1 MSRPK
6 NFGHGC
12 FLIVLPLFFIISFH
26 YLIPFEANALTV
38 DSSDIQFNTKN
49 ENGDK
54 SNIRGT
60 AEDLSLEDADA
71 VTLEFGTFS
80 QTIPL
85 KSFFKLGPRFIY
97 MGGWGESG
105 ISWFFINTRRGT
117 FSATAKRLNLS
128 GIANPVEVQLTA
140 GSFEGCKMLQFRE
153 KKHRWWFNKR
163 KDEQF
168 ACGGP
173 PVITQVGSSVFSDAD
188 NVYPTGR
195 VIRIDVEKSSGA
207 TDIDSGT
214 IRITSASQG
223 YDSGIQYLTFGS
235 IFYHWDT
242 TDLNPAS
249 DYVVEVTL
257 TDGAGQTTTDNSLV
271 IALAPNPPAINKLV
285 SEVDISVPAQGLPVR
300 IVRTYL
306 LDSGFDS
313 TLGFGWT
320 HTYLMHV
327 VETGD
332 GLVKVFNS
340 DGSGSFFHPNGD
352 ETYDP
357 PQGDHRMLVKEPDG
371 SFRLREKLGTLYYF
385 DACGKLAE
393 IVDRNGNILTLNYDA
408 SSRLEAITDS
418 SRQTTTFTYDE
429 NNRLASITGP
439 AGRSVSYGYDMAG
452 NLSAVTNIGGFETA
466 YSYDGDHNLTTLT
479 DPAGRRTFFTVDA
492 EDRLESISQE
502 GGANS
507 LTYQYE
513 VPLPNQMTVTDAP
526 GNETIWT
533 YDNNG
538 SVTAITDPLS
548 NTTVRTYDSSQNLIS
563 ETDANG
569 HQTEYTYDGS
579 GNILSITD
587 ALGNVVSFTYDPIFN
602 QVASLA
608 DGKGNTT
615 TYDYDNGGNLIAVTY
630 PDGSDETFTYD
641 ASGNRVSNTDRN
653 GHTIGFEYNF
663 QGGLTAKLFPDGTSD
678 TFTYDEAGNL
688 ISARDENCTISVTY
702 DSMDHVIQVTD
713 QTGETVS
720 YTYDETGNR
729 TQLTYPDGSVVDYGY
744 DDVNRLTEISR
755 SGEVIASYSY
765 DLLSRRIQR
774 DLLNG
779 TFTTYVYDQEGR
791 LLKLVNAK
799 SDSEVISSFSY
810 TYDNVGN
817 RLTMTTLEG
826 TTQYTYDAINQ
837 LVEALRPY
845 GLTSIY
851 SFDSAGNRIAVKD
864 NSSTT
869 NYIVNERN
877 QYTQVEDAFYTYDA
891 NGNMISKTTPSGTVT
906 YTYDFENHLTQVN
919 TAMETITF
927 TYDPFGRRSSKRTS
941 HGTTDYIYSDGHV
954 IMEMDDAE
962 IVEAIY
968 IYGSEMDEV
977 LIMRRGGLDFFFNGD
992 ALGSVTD
999 LTDEVGNIVESY
1011 SYDAYGISQE
1021 SSSVGNQYRFTGRRL
1036 DQETGL
1042 YYFRARYYDSLI
1054 GRFVSEDPVGVYGGF
1069 NFYSYGKNNPTNYVD
1084 PTGLQPSSPPGL
1096 TGCNLKEWWCVFY
1109 CNPLYIFALGI
1120 GDCVQCQLEYRQQC
1134 GGTSRGDPTF
1144 IQVPRKRAKKSV
1156 HAGSFSKHDGLVAM
1170 ISVPCEDSLVRAN
1183 VPIFGQAHGKAF
1195 KEYRVEYGAGE
1206 NPSEWF
1212 PIYTSTK
1219 TQRKEITSDD
1229 LDDASDLTLHGN
1241 LATWDTGL
1249 KNYVYLPSHPQDH
1262 PIDLKGTYTIR
1273 LVVTGNDGSTIE
1285 DRVTVNVANV
1295 IPNAWGGQVT
1305 SKDGR
1310 VVLTVPEQAIMDSFR
1325 LILIEAAK
1333 NERFSSPSERQV
1345 VGNIYKVREPGEQF
1359 TKEATLQIAY
1369 HKEETGDT
1377 IPNRLGIYGYNSK
1390 TKAWVY
1396 LYSKRDESRN
1406 TVIAKVRKLHPYYAL
1421 MTSDLTGEGSV
1432 LEPALQE
1439 RSLIQQVSTVPF
1451 HGHNLV
1457 RNTFEDG
1464 LGEWTNRDNKVG
1476 ATVTLD
1482 NTATFDE
1489 THAVKISNTHVGG
1502 NFAVNV
1508 ITTPFDVRKYP
1519 LVQFDYRI
1527 PPEVKTNIL
1536 VKVSGRWYDIGFT
1549 DDPKELKDKRV
1560 NISHVGDINDIVADD
1575 QWHTARFNLY
1585 DMLRTKTGNT
1595 RAEAMIMA
1603 DWDVGGYMK
1612 LQFGKNAKDATYY
1625 IDDFTISR
1633 EVIAGLRIDSDIL
1646 LVDNFNQKK
1655 ATNALG
1661 GATTIF
1667 SDGKKARLENT
1678 FSEKDAVGKG
1688 HALALS
1694 YDVSDSGSYAG
1705 YVTGLQNLD
1714 LRGYQSLTFFIKGTE
1729 VSQDIQVGLKD
1740 ASDHESKVIVSHY
1753 LPEKMKTTWQKVTIP
1768 LVAFSR
1774 VLDWGKL
1781 KNLSFSV
1788 ENRLHGKGV
1797 LFVDNVE
1804 FQKEIKSFIVD
1815 NFERLDRRNSVGRE
1829 QYTFVSGAAAING
1842 RHAKGSP
1849 NGIYRLSYGGNIGAI
1864 NAYASDLK
1872 SYAGWTTKLGGID
1885 CSQCGTLSFRIRGAK
1900 GGENSSLYLADGNF
1914 RWGVDVAKYTK
1925 VTTSWQR
1932 VIIPLREFADYGAD
1946 LTHLAE
1952 LQFVFEGEKMSGT
1965 IYLDDICFGHEG
1977 N

>member
-1 MSRPK
+1 MQR
-6 NFGHGC
+6 
-12 FLIVLPLFFIISFH
+12 L
-26 YLIPFEANALTV
+26 
-38 DSSDIQFNTKN
+38 
-49 ENGDK
+49 
-54 SNIRGT
+54 R
-60 AEDLSLEDADA
+60 
-71 VTLEFGTFS
+71 
-80 QTIPL
+80 
-85 KSFFKLGPRFIY
+85 KSFGLWVVIG
-97 MGGWGESG
+97 
-105 ISWFFINTRRGT
+105 FFASLVL
-117 FSATAKRLNLS
+117 F
-128 GIANPVEVQLTA
+128 
-140 GSFEGCKMLQFRE
+140 GCD
-153 KKHRWWFNKR
+153 
-163 KDEQF
+163 KDDDSEDTVTDN
-168 ACGGP
+168 P
-173 PVITQVGSSVFSDAD
+173 PVVSQVGSSVFSDTD
-188 NVYPTGR
+188 NVYPTDR
-195 VIRIDVEKSSGA
+195 VVRIDVEESSGA
-207 TDIDSGT
+207 TDINSGT

-223 YDSGIQYLTFGS
+223 YDSGVQDLTFGS

-257 TDGAGQTTTDNSLV
+257 TDAAGQTTTDNSLV
-271 IALAPNPPAINKLV
+271 VTLTPNPPAINKLV
-285 SEVDISVPAQGLPVR
+285 SEVDISVSAQGLPVR
-300 IVRTYL
+300 VVRTYL

-332 GLVKVFNS
+332 GLVKVFNA
-340 DGSGSFFHPNGD
+340 DGSGSFFERNGD
-352 ETYDP
+352 GTYDP
-357 PQGDHRMLVKEPDG
+357 PKGE
-371 SFRLREKLGTLYYF
+371 FRTLSKASAGTFELRAKSGTRF
-385 DACGKLAE
+385 HFNAAGKLTSIE
-393 IVDRNGNILTLNYDA
+393 DRHGNVLNLNYNAEGFLDTITDA
-408 SSRLEAITDS
+408 SGQS
-418 SRQTTTFTYDE
+418 TTFAYDG
-429 NNRLASITGP
+429 NNRISSVTDP
-439 AGRSVSYGYDMAG
+439 AGRSVSYGYDNAG
-452 NLSAVTNIGGFETA
+452 NLTSVTNISGFETA

-479 DPAGRRTFFTVDA
+479 DPAGHRTFFTVDA
-492 EDRLESISQE
+492 LNRLESISQE

-513 VPLPNQMTVTDAP
+513 VPSPNQMTVTDAP

-538 SVTAITDPLS
+538 SVTAITDPLG

-587 ALGNVVSFTYDPIFN
+587 ALGNVVSFTYDPMFN

-630 PDGSDETFTYD
+630 PDGSGETFTYD
-641 ASGNRVSNTDRN
+641 VTGNRVSNTDRN
-653 GHTIGFEYNF
+653 GHTIGFEYDF

-678 TFTYDEAGNL
+678 TFNYDEAGNL
-688 ISARDENCTISVTY
+688 ISARDENGTISVTY
-702 DSMDHVIQVTD
+702 DSMDRVIQVTD

-744 DDVNRLTEISR
+744 DDVHRLTEISR

-779 TFTTYVYDQEGR
+779 TFTTYVYDQAGR

-799 SDSEVISSFSY
+799 SDSEVISNFSY
-810 TYDNVGN
+810 SYDNVGN

-837 LVEALRPY
+837 LVEVLRPDGSTTTY
-845 GLTSIY
+845 D
-851 SFDSAGNRIAVKD
+851 FDSAGNRISVMAD
-864 NSSTT
+864 GDTT
-869 NYIVNERN
+869 DYTANERN
-877 QYTQVEDAFYTYDA
+877 QYANVGDASYTYDA
-891 NGNMISKTTPSGTVT
+891 NGNMTSKTTPAGTTT
-906 YTYDFENHLTQVN
+906 YAYDFENRLTEIIAP
-919 TAMETITF
+919 TETITF
-927 TYDPFGRRSSKRTS
+927 TYNPFGRRSSMSTS
-941 HGTTDYIYSDGHV
+941 YGTTQYIYSGGNV
-954 IMEMDDAE
+954 IIETDDAG
-962 IVEAIY
+962 IVEATY
-968 IYGSEMDEV
+968 VYGSRVDEV
-977 LIMRRGGLDFFFNGD
+977 LVMRRGGIDYFYTEDG
-992 ALGSVTD
+992 LGSVTD
-999 LTDEVGNIVESY
+999 LTDEFENVVESY
-1011 SYDAYGISQE
+1011 SYDAYGVSGD
-1021 SSSVGNQYRFTGRRL
+1021 SSLVGNPYRFTGRRT
-1036 DQETGL
+1036 DQETGM
-1042 YYFRARYYDSLI
+1042 YYFRARYYDSQL
-1054 GRFVSEDPVGVYGGF
+1054 GRFVSEDPIGIYGGP
-1069 NFYSYGKNNPTNYVD
+1069 NLYTYVQNNPINLVD
-1084 PTGLQPSSPPGL
+1084 PFGLAPHDSGL
-1096 TGCNLKEWWCVFY
+1096 VCAQCRWRCVIICWFDPLNLPFG
-1109 CNPLYIFALGI
+1109 P
-1120 GDCVQCQLEYRQQC
+1120 CQTCQRACDEIC
-1134 GGTSRGDPTF
+1134 GGGVRRGDPTF
-1144 IQVPRKRAKKSV
+1144 IQVSRRPVKKSV

-1212 PIYTSTK
+1212 LIYTSTK

-1241 LATWDTGL
+1241 IATWDTGL

-1273 LVVTGNDGSTIE
+1273 LVVTGNDGSTVE

-1345 VGNIYKVREPGEQF
+1345 IGNIYEVREPGEQF
-1359 TKEATLQIAY
+1359 TKEALLQIAY
-1369 HKEETGDT
+1369 SRDEISVT
-1377 IPNRLGIYGYNSK
+1377 NLNQLGIYGYNSK
-1390 TKAWVY
+1390 TKTWKY
-1396 LYSKRDESRN
+1396 IDSKRDESRN
-1406 TVIAKVRKLHPYYAL
+1406 TVIARVRKLHPYYAL
-1421 MTSDLTGEGSV
+1421 MTSDLTGEGSA
-1432 LEPALQE
+1432 LAPALQE
-1439 RSLIQQVSTVPF
+1439 RSHIQQVSTVAF

-1464 LGEWTNRDNKVG
+1464 LGEWSNRDNEVG

-1489 THAVKISNTHVGG
+1489 THAVKITNTHMGG

-1508 ITTPFDVRKYP
+1508 ITTPFDVKDYP

-1560 NISHVGDINDIVADD
+1560 NIAHIGDINDIVADD

-1585 DMLRTKTGNT
+1585 DMLRTKTGNA

-1625 IDDFTISR
+1625 IDNFTISR
-1633 EVIAGLRIDSDIL
+1633 EIVADLRIDSDIL

-1655 ATNALG
+1655 TTNALG

-1667 SDGKKARLENT
+1667 SNGKKERLETT
-1678 FSEKDAVGKG
+1678 FSKKDAGGKG

-1694 YDVSDSGSYAG
+1694 YDVSDPGSYTG

-1714 LRGYQSLTFFIKGTE
+1714 LRGYQSITFFIKGTE
-1729 VSQDIQVGLKD
+1729 VGQDLQVGLKD

-1753 LPEKMKTTWQKVTIP
+1753 LPKKMETTWQKVTIP
-1768 LVAFSR
+1768 LVAFSC
-1774 VLDWGKL
+1774 VKDWGKL
-1781 KNLSFSV
+1781 KNLSFSI
-1788 ENRLHGKGV
+1788 ENGLHGKGV
-1797 LFVDNVE
+1797 VFVDNIE
-1804 FQKEIKSFIVD
+1804 FQKEIKSFMVD
-1815 NFERLDRRNSVGRE
+1815 NFERLDKRNSVGRE
-1829 QYTFVSGAAAING
+1829 QYTFVNGAAAING
-1842 RHAKGSP
+1842 QHAKGSP
-1849 NGIYRLSYGGNIGAI
+1849 NGIYRLSYGGNIGVI

-1885 CSQCGTLSFRIRGAK
+1885 CSQCGTLSFDIRGAK
-1900 GGENSSLYLADGNF
+1900 GGENASLYLADGNF
-1914 RWGVDVAKYTK
+1914 RWGADVAKYAK

-1932 VIIPLREFADYGAD
+1932 VIIPLREFADYGTD